1 MRKLSF
7 GLLLTVFGCFAA
19 SSAISQANETQ
30 PLLELTGART
40 AGALMIA
47 KTDPSYQ
54 VALNGEALAV
64 SDNGIVVFGFERD
77 SEGIQ
82 ELTLT
87 LADGRQVT
95 QQIELEPRSYVIDRV
110 EGVPQ
115 RTVTPDPEQVARAR
129 KEAAAVWQARQTFS
143 TRQDFLQPIIEPA
156 QGRISGVYGSQRIFN
171 GEPRNPHY
179 GLDVAAPTG
188 TPVKVV
194 WSGKVVFAD
203 DDLFYS
209 GGTIIVDH
217 GQGLTTTYI
226 HLSEVK
232 VQVGDEVEQGTVI
245 GAIGATGRATGPHLD
260 WRVNWRNVRL
270 DPALVLE
277 HF

>member
-1 MRKLSF
+1 MA
-7 GLLLTVFGCFAA
+7 GT
-19 SSAISQANETQ
+19 ANLQ
-30 PLLELTGART
+30 PRH
-40 AGALMIA
+40 
-47 KTDPSYQ
+47 
-54 VALNGEALAV
+54 
-64 SDNGIVVFGFERD
+64 
-77 SEGIQ
+77 
-82 ELTLT
+82 
-87 LADGRQVT
+87 
-95 QQIELEPRSYVIDRV
+95 
-110 EGVPQ
+110 
-115 RTVTPDPEQVARAR
+115 
-129 KEAAAVWQARQTFS
+129 
-143 TRQDFLQPIIEPA
+143 DFLTPVIEPA

-171 GEPRNPHY
+171 GEPRNPHF

-194 WSGKVVFAD
+194 WPGQVVFAA

-217 GQGLTTTYI
+217 GHGVTTTYI
-226 HLSEVK
+226 HLSRVDVE
-232 VQVGDEVEQGTVI
+232 VGDELAQGTVI

>member
-1 MRKLSF
+1 MRNVVLLIVPIIVLL
-7 GLLLTVFGCFAA
+7 GLTG
-19 SSAISQANETQ
+19 SSYADEAVEQ
-30 PLLELTGART
+30 PVIKLTGAMT
-40 AGALMIA
+40 SGALVVG
-47 KTDPSYQ
+47 KTDPANS
-54 VALNGEALAV
+54 VSLNGEQLTV
-64 SDNGIVVFGFERD
+64 SAEGIVVFGFDRD
-77 SEGIQ
+77 ATGTQ
-82 ELTLT
+82 QLTLT
-87 LADGRQVT
+87 QANGEQLTRQLNL
-95 QQIELEPRSYVIDRV
+95 IPREYKIDRV

-115 RTVTPDPEQVARAR
+115 RTVTPDPKQVARAR
-129 KEAAAVWQARQTFS
+129 KEAAAVWQARQIFS
-143 TRQDFLQPIIEPA
+143 QRHDFLTPVIEPA

-171 GEPRNPHY
+171 GEPRNPHF

-194 WSGKVVFAD
+194 WPGQVVFAA

-209 GGTIIVDH
+209 GGTIIVEH
-217 GQGLTTTYI
+217 GHGVTTTYI
-226 HLSEVK
+226 HLSRVDVE
-232 VQVGDEVEQGTVI
+232 VGDELEQGAVI

>member
-1 MRKLSF
+1 MFITSLLVLL
-7 GLLLTVFGCFAA
+7 GLNAVSYASEAA
-19 SSAISQANETQ
+19 EQDVI
-30 PLLELTGART
+30 ELTGAT
-40 AGALMIA
+40 TSGALMVG
-47 KTDPSYQ
+47 KTDPANS
-54 VALNGEALAV
+54 VSLNGEQLTV
-64 SDNGIVVFGFERD
+64 SAEGVVVFGFGRD
-77 SEGIQ
+77 ATGTQ
-82 ELTLT
+82 ELVVTRPGGEQITRQLD
-87 LADGRQVT
+87 LA
-95 QQIELEPRSYVIDRV
+95 PREYKIDRV

-115 RTVTPDPEQVARAR
+115 RTVTPDPKQVARAR
-129 KEAAAVWQARQTFS
+129 EEATAVWRARQTFS
-143 TRQDFLQPIIEPA
+143 PRHDFLTPVIEPA

-171 GEPRNPHY
+171 GEPRNPHF

-194 WSGKVVFAD
+194 WPGQVVFAAN
-203 DDLFYS
+203 DLFYS

-217 GQGLTTTYI
+217 GHGVTTTYI
-226 HLSEVK
+226 HLSRVDVE
-232 VQVGDEVEQGTVI
+232 VGDELVQGSVI

>member
-77 SEGIQ
+77 SEGVQ

-95 QQIELEPRSYVIDRV
+95 QQLELEPRSYVIDRV

>member
-54 VALNGEALAV
+54 VALNGEALEV

-77 SEGIQ
+77 SEGVQ

-95 QQIELEPRSYVIDRV
+95 QQIELEPRSYIIDRV

-217 GQGLTTTYI
+217 GQGVTTTYI

>member
-1 MRKLSF
+1 M
-7 GLLLTVFGCFAA
+7 
-19 SSAISQANETQ
+19 
-30 PLLELTGART
+30 
-40 AGALMIA
+40 
-47 KTDPSYQ
+47 
-54 VALNGEALAV
+54 
-64 SDNGIVVFGFERD
+64 
-77 SEGIQ
+77 
-82 ELTLT
+82 
-87 LADGRQVT
+87 
-95 QQIELEPRSYVIDRV
+95 
-110 EGVPQ
+110 
-115 RTVTPDPEQVARAR
+115 
-129 KEAAAVWQARQTFS
+129 WQARQTFS
-143 TRQDFLQPIIEPA
+143 PRHDFLTPVIEPA

-171 GEPRNPHY
+171 GEPRNPHF

-194 WSGKVVFAD
+194 WPGQVVFAA

-217 GQGLTTTYI
+217 GHGVTTTYI
-226 HLSEVK
+226 HLSRVDVE
-232 VQVGDEVEQGTVI
+232 VGDELAQGTVI